1 MSDNYWDRIA
11 DLWRLFGPPIRPAA
25 DDLVVYQEIV
35 DRATALIDG
44 PPRVLLL
51 GVTPELYRLRCW
63 PMPRSRAR
71 QFVTDARSRV
81 AGPGRHGCDWLV
93 DCDAVRRS
101 VLHAVAVRCRSRVAR
116 SWGRASCSLRCNGC
130 WSRME
135 RLRCACSRPKGA
147 PERSPR
153 YSRISI
159 AGASR
164 LLMP

>member
-51 GVTPELYRLRCW
+51 GVTPNCTDCVGR
-63 PMPRSRAR
+63 PMPRSSRAR

-81 AGPGRHGCDWLV
+81 GGPPTRRDCLV
-93 DCDAVRRS
+93 DWVMPFADQSFTLLLCDAGVG
-101 VLHAVAVRCRSRVAR
+101 LLDPL
-116 SWGRASCSLRCNGC
+116 GQGSCSLRCNGC

-135 RLRCACSRPKGA
+135 RLRCACSRPRAHRNGRRDIRGS
-147 PERSPR
+147 RSRAHPD
-153 YSRISI
+153 S
-159 AGASR
+159 
-164 LLMP
+164 